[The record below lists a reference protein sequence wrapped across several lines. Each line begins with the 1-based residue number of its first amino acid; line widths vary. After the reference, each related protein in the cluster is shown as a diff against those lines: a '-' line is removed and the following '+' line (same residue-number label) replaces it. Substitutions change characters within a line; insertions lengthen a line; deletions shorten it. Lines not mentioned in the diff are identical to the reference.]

1 MLGQLEQWSTRH
13 HPRWLVVLRVAL
25 GLCLF
30 FKGFTFMRDTVA
42 LQIMLSER
50 GLSNYAE
57 WLPLVI
63 TWIHLLGGFLIIIG
77 LLTRW
82 AVLLQIP
89 ILLGAVILVGS
100 SQGVFAAETEFVFA
114 LFVLLLLVFF
124 FFEGGGPIS
133 IDNFIKKNPN

>member
-1 MLGQLEQWSTRH
+1 MLAQLEQWSTRH

-42 LQIMLSER
+42 LQIMLTER
-50 GLSNYAE
+50 GLNNYAE

-89 ILLGAVILVGS
+89 ILLGAVILIGGP
-100 SQGVFAAETEFVFA
+100 QGVFAAETEFVFA

-133 IDNFIKKNPN
+133 IDNFIKKNPK